1 MMQALGIFATS
12 WPLAVMTVAAIGGA
26 VTWSLVGRAMR
37 NNREERIQRLRGD
50 NAVVVH
56 GRE

>member
-26 VTWSLVGRAMR
+26 VYVVAGRPGH
-37 NNREERIQRLRGD
+37 EE
-50 NAVVVH
+50 
-56 GRE
+56 